1 MFDNCYEVKGMQ
13 EVVCECRHRN
23 PYGTILCESC
33 GKPLGSEEKSNEVL
47 NMRYEGTARRSQTY
61 NRTIID
67 KVWNFFSSVK
77 VGVWIIII
85 LVFASAMGTLFP
97 QQMFIPP
104 TESPA
109 TYYAE
114 QYGGLGELYYVLG
127 FHNLYSAWWYILLL
141 AALGT
146 SIIIAS
152 LDRFVPL
159 YRSLKNQRV
168 TRHDS
173 FMKRQRIFG
182 VTKTENPDFVV
193 EKAKSELMKKRYKVK
208 EENGNLLAEKDRF
221 SRWGAYVNHTGL
233 IIFLIGAML
242 RFFPGMYVDEV
253 LWLRDGQKL
262 AVPGTNGEYYLKSN
276 KFFYEV
282 YGENEEEK
290 KFENAIK
297 STSQGVVVKNYQTD
311 ATLYKRK
318 GETIP
323 GAEPKLQKV
332 KDYPIQVNKPLKMD
346 GYALYQVDFRLNEL
360 TTMSF
365 NLEKKSSE
373 ENFGNFTVD
382 LFKPEKSYNLGNG
395 YKVELMDYFPDFEF
409 DKKGEPTTK
418 SKTPRNPAFVFK
430 MFTPETP
437 EGEVSFV
444 AIRQN
449 LEPLGENEYKL
460 SFSGIDTVNSTALVV
475 RKDHTLWIVAIGGAI
490 FMIGV
495 VQGMYWHH
503 RRIWIS
509 QKDNEIWIAGHTN
522 KGWFGMKK
530 EMDMLAER
538 IGILKPI
545 DQVEE
550 KNKSTV

>member
-1 MFDNCYEVKGMQ
+1 MFDNCNGVRDVK
-13 EVVCECRHRN
+13 EILCECGHKN

-33 GKPLGSEEKSNEVL
+33 GKPLGSEANSNEVL

-61 NRTIID
+61 NKTIVD

-85 LVFASAMGTLFP
+85 LVIASAIGTLFP
-97 QQMFIPP
+97 QQMYIPP

-109 TYYAE
+109 TYYGE
-114 QYGGLGELYYVLG
+114 QYGILGELYYVLG

-168 TRHDS
+168 TRHDR
-173 FMKRQRIFG
+173 FLKRQRIFG
-182 VTKTENPDFVV
+182 VTKTEDVNLVI
-193 EKAKSELMKKRYKVK
+193 EKAKSELVKKRYKVS
-208 EENGNLLAEKDRF
+208 EENGNLLAEKGRF

-242 RFFPGMYVDEV
+242 RFFPGMYVDDV
-253 LWLRDGQKL
+253 VWLRDGQKKV
-262 AVPGTNGEYYLKSN
+262 VPGTDGEYYIKN
-276 KFFYEV
+276 NEFIFETYGDEGEEGKF
-282 YGENEEEK
+282 K
-290 KFENAIK
+290 NAIA
-297 STSQGVVVKNYQTD
+297 STTQGFVVKNYQTN
-311 ATLYKRK
+311 ATLYKRE
-318 GETIP
+318 GEAIP

-332 KDYPIQVNKPLKMD
+332 KDYPIQVNKPLKME

-373 ENFGNFTVD
+373 EKFGNFTVD
-382 LFKPEKSYNLGNG
+382 LFTPEKSYDLGKG

-418 SKTPRNPAFVFK
+418 SKTPNNPAFIFK

-460 SFSGIDTVNSTALVV
+460 SFSGIDTTNSTALVV
-475 RKDHTLWIVAIGGAI
+475 RKDNTLWIIATGGAI

-495 VQGMYWHH
+495 VQGMYWNH
-503 RRIWIS
+503 RRIWLS
-509 QKDNEIWIAGHTN
+509 RKDNEIWIAGHTN

-530 EMDMLAER
+530 EMDTLTEK
-538 IGILKPI
+538 IGMLKPI
-545 DQVEE
+545 DRVEE
-550 KNKSTV
+550 KNKGTV

>member
-1 MFDNCYEVKGMQ
+1 
-13 EVVCECRHRN
+13 
-23 PYGTILCESC
+23 
-33 GKPLGSEEKSNEVL
+33 
-47 NMRYEGTARRSQTY
+47 MRYEGAARRSQTY

-85 LVFASAMGTLFP
+85 LVLASAIGTLFP
-97 QQMFIPP
+97 QQMYIPP

-109 TYYAE
+109 TYYGE
-114 QYGGLGELYYVLG
+114 QYGVLGELYYSLG

-168 TRHDS
+168 TRHDR

-182 VTKTENPDFVV
+182 VSKTDDSSLVIAD
-193 EKAKSELMKKRYKVK
+193 AKSELVKKRYKVK
-208 EENGNLLAEKDRF
+208 EENGNLLAEKGRF

-253 LWLRDGQKL
+253 LWLRDGQKRV
-262 AVPGTNGEYYLKSN
+262 VPGTNGEYYLKNN
-276 KFFYEV
+276 KFFYEL
-282 YGENEEEK
+282 YGEEEGEEK
-290 KFENAIK
+290 FKNAIE
-297 STSQGVVVKNYQTD
+297 STSQGVVVKNYQTN
-311 ATLYKRK
+311 ATLYKRE
-318 GETIP
+318 GEVIP
-323 GAEPKLQKV
+323 GAEPKLEKV
-332 KDYPIQVNKPLKMD
+332 KDYPIQVNKPLKMES
-346 GYALYQVDFRLNEL
+346 YALYQVDFRLDEL

-373 ENFGNFTVD
+373 KKVGNFTVD
-382 LFKPEKSYNLGNG
+382 LFTPEKIYDLGNG
-395 YKVELMDYFPDFEF
+395 YKVELMDYFPEFEF
-409 DKKGEPTTK
+409 DKNGEPATK
-418 SKTPRNPAFVFK
+418 SKTPRNPAFIFK
-430 MFTPETP
+430 MVTPETP

-460 SFSGIDTVNSTALVV
+460 SFSGIDTGNSTALVV
-475 RKDHTLWIVAIGGAI
+475 RKDNTLWIVAIGGVI

-495 VQGMYWHH
+495 IQGMYWHH
-503 RRIWIS
+503 RRIWFS

-530 EMDMLAER
+530 EMDMLAEK
-538 IGILKPI
+538 IGINKPV

-550 KNKSTV
+550 KNKSNV